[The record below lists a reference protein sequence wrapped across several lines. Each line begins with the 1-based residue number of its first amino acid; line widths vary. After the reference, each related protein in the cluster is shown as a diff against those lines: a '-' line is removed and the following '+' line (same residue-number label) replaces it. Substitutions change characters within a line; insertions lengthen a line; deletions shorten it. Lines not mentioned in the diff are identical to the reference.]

1 MVILIAFL
9 SGMLMTAGI
18 AVSAMIDPNKVL
30 GFLHLGANWD
40 PSLALVMG
48 GALAIFLPGYHLL
61 VRKRKAP
68 VFDTR
73 FHVPG
78 QGRVDRK
85 LVIGAVLFGLGW
97 GLVGYC
103 PGPAIAALTSGS
115 MGTAGFVLSM
125 IVGWYISRRLK
136 F

>member
-1 MVILIAFL
+1 MVILVAFL
-9 SGMLMTAGI
+9 SGLLMTAGI

-30 GFLHLGANWD
+30 GFLHLGTGWD

-48 GALAIFLPGYHLL
+48 GALAIFLPGYHVL
-61 VRKRKAP
+61 RRARNTP
-68 VFDTR
+68 VCVKE

-78 QGRVDRK
+78 KGPIDRK
-85 LVIGAVLFGLGW
+85 LVTGAAIFGLGW

-115 MGTAGFVLSM
+115 AGTAVFVVSM
-125 IVGWYISRRLK
+125 IVGWAMSRK
-136 F
+136 IG

>member
-9 SGMLMTAGI
+9 SGALMTAGI

-48 GALAIFLPGYHLL
+48 GALAVFLPGYHLL
-61 VRKRKAP
+61 RRGRKTP
-68 VFDTR
+68 VCER
-73 FHVPG
+73 EFHVPG
-78 QGRVDRK
+78 KGKIDRK
-85 LVIGAVLFGLGW
+85 LVTGAAIFGLGW

-103 PGPAIAALTSGS
+103 PGPAIAALSSGS
-115 MGTAGFVLSM
+115 AGTAVFVVTM
-125 IVGWYISRRLK
+125 IIGWAISRRLS
-136 F
+136 

>member
-30 GFLHLGANWD
+30 GFLHVGPNWD

-68 VFDTR
+68 VCDSK
-73 FHVPG
+73 FHLPG

-115 MGTAGFVLSM
+115 MGTAGFVVSM